1 MEQIIPGTQNNHK
14 INVIMSDDGMAG
26 YIMLE
31 KSETVEGAPDEELH
45 VTVEQLK
52 QILADNRV
60 VYGIKEN
67 SLQLIAVRP
76 IYGIKVEVARGTD
89 PIDGKDG
96 YVNFFVKRDSEYKPE
111 YNEDGVI
118 DYKNIEYFQQVTK
131 GQLLCEV
138 IRETKGT
145 DGVNILGVAVP
156 AKRGRPPVSP
166 MGKNTLF
173 NEDGTR
179 LFAACSGVVRF
190 IKDHIDIN
198 EVLQIRSSVDQ
209 GTGNI
214 NFPGDVIIEGD
225 VCYGFSVV
233 TGGSVTIRGV
243 VEGASVEA
251 AGDIF
256 ISKGINGAGGKKVV
270 AGGNLRSGYIEN
282 AELEIAGDITTDYI
296 IDSNIICNGNIQLMG
311 KNELIVGG
319 SVSVLGELTA
329 RYIGNEK
336 ERPTRI
342 EVMGVVIA
350 DTEAINKL
358 KQEREDYNS
367 RALKLTEMLN
377 QFSGMSGLIRES
389 AVNEQLNIL
398 KQQLTLLKEGI
409 DSISRKIEELENQ
422 GRVEYPGAVICKKKL
437 YQGVKIY
444 FGNELF
450 RFDLDD
456 IEHCRIFWSDGE
468 IIHGTL

>member
-319 SVSVLGELTA
+319 SVNVLGELTA

>member
-138 IRETKGT
+138 IRETEGT
-145 DGVNILGVAVP
+145 DGMNIFGAAVP
-156 AKRGRPPVSP
+156 AKRGRPPISP

-198 EVLQIRSSVDQ
+198 EVLQIRTSVDQ

-233 TGGSVTIRGV
+233 TGGSVTIKGV

-311 KNELIVGG
+311 RNELIVGG

-329 RYIGNEK
+329 KYIGNEK

-389 AVNEQLNIL
+389 ANEQLNIL

>member
-209 GTGNI
+209 GNGNI

-233 TGGSVTIRGV
+233 TGGSVTIKGV

-256 ISKGINGAGGKKVV
+256 ISKGLNGAGGKKVV
-270 AGGNLRSGYIEN
+270 AGGIYG
-282 AELEIAGDITTDYI
+282 
-296 IDSNIICNGNIQLMG
+296 
-311 KNELIVGG
+311 
-319 SVSVLGELTA
+319 
-329 RYIGNEK
+329 
-336 ERPTRI
+336 
-342 EVMGVVIA
+342 
-350 DTEAINKL
+350 AI
-358 KQEREDYNS
+358 
-367 RALKLTEMLN
+367 
-377 QFSGMSGLIRES
+377 
-389 AVNEQLNIL
+389 
-398 KQQLTLLKEGI
+398 
-409 DSISRKIEELENQ
+409 
-422 GRVEYPGAVICKKKL
+422 
-437 YQGVKIY
+437 
-444 FGNELF
+444 
-450 RFDLDD
+450 
-456 IEHCRIFWSDGE
+456 H
-468 IIHGTL
+468 

>member
-173 NEDGTR
+173 NVDGTR

-319 SVSVLGELTA
+319 SVNVLGELTA

>member
-296 IDSNIICNGNIQLMG
+296 IDSNIICNGNIQFMG
-311 KNELIVGG
+311 RNELIVGG

-377 QFSGMSGLIRES
+377 QFSGMSGLIRQS
-389 AVNEQLNIL
+389 ANEQLNIL